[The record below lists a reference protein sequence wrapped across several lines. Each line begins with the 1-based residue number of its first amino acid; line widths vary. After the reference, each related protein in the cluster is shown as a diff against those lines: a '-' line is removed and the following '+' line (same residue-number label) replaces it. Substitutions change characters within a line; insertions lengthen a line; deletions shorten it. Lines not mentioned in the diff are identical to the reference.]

1 MISIFLFKFCN
12 TIIQH
17 NDYLY
22 KESLHLLEQAYS
34 LSKHDIYYYL
44 DIVFQRATE
53 PRLLVKEQNFKMQFW
68 MTPGSEED
76 TDIKV
81 YTYTFVP
88 QKVHLKQ

>member
-22 KESLHLLEQAYS
+22 KEALHLLEQAYS

-53 PRLLVKEQNFKMQFW
+53 PRLQ
-68 MTPGSEED
+68 
-76 TDIKV
+76 I
-81 YTYTFVP
+81 Y
-88 QKVHLKQ
+88 